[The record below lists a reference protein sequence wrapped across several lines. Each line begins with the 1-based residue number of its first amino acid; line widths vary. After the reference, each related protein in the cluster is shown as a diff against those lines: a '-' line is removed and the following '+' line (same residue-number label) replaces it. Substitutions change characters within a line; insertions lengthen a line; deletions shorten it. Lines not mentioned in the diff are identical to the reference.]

1 MARFVAE
8 SHYGLRLV
16 IFRGDG
22 RRFSSH
28 VWFCGRPLWQREGG
42 EGVEWVLVTSLWSKL
57 VRVASLWSMMI
68 LLTCLLSILV
78 ISL

>member
-16 IFRGDG
+16 IFRGDR

-28 VWFCGRPLWQREGG
+28 VWFCGRPLGQREGG
-42 EGVEWVLVTSLWSKL
+42 EGVEWVFVTSLMMVL
-57 VRVASLWSMMI
+57 VTT
-68 LLTCLLSILV
+68 LLLILV

>member
-1 MARFVAE
+1 MARFVAK

-16 IFRGDG
+16 IFRGDR

-28 VWFCGRPLWQREGG
+28 VGFCGRPLGQREGG
-42 EGVEWVLVTSLWSKL
+42 EGVEWVLVTSLWSL
-57 VRVASLWSMMI
+57 MVLGTS
-68 LLTCLLSILV
+68 LLSTMVLV

>member
-8 SHYGLRLV
+8 SHYRLRLV
-16 IFRGDG
+16 IFRGDR

-28 VWFCGRPLWQREGG
+28 VGFCDRPLGQG
-42 EGVEWVLVTSLWSKL
+42 EGRQGVERVLVTSLL
-57 VRVASLWSMMI
+57 SMMV
-68 LLTCLLSILV
+68 LGTTLLSILV

>member
-16 IFRGDG
+16 IFRGDR

-28 VWFCGRPLWQREGG
+28 VGFRGWPLGQREGG
-42 EGVEWVLVTSLWSKL
+42 QGVEWVLVTSLL
-57 VRVASLWSMMI
+57 SMMV
-68 LLTCLLSILV
+68 LVTSLLSILV
-78 ISL
+78 TSL

>member
-16 IFRGDG
+16 IFRGDR

-28 VWFCGRPLWQREGG
+28 VGFCGWPLGQREGG
-42 EGVEWVLVTSLWSKL
+42 QGVEWVLVTSLL
-57 VRVASLWSMMI
+57 SMMV
-68 LLTCLLSILV
+68 LV
-78 ISL
+78 TSL

>member
-28 VWFCGRPLWQREGG
+28 VGFRSWPLGQREGR
-42 EGVEWVLVTSLWSKL
+42 EGVEWVFVTSL
-57 VRVASLWSMMI
+57 
-68 LLTCLLSILV
+68 
-78 ISL
+78 